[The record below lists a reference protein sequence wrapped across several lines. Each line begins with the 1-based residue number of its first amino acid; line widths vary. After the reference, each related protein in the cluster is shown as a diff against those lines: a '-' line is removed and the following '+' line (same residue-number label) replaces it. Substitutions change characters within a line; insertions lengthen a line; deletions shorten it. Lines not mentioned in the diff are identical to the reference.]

1 MNTNIIIPQK
11 ITTITQLEEAQ
22 ALRTELKKQL
32 KAVTD
37 EKDKVARPLL
47 DAIAAERA
55 RFAPTIAK
63 YEEAIKK
70 ISDILSQYQ
79 TEQLKI
85 QKQKEEKILSD
96 GRLKTET
103 VITRLAEVEQKD
115 TKGFRK
121 HQVLKVTD
129 LQLIPKEYFDLN
141 ESRLLADLKAGKEV
155 KGAEIDVK
163 MIAVG

>member
-11 ITTITQLEEAQ
+11 ITTITQLEEVQ

-32 KAVTD
+32 KIVTD

-47 DAIAAERA
+47 DAISAERA

-70 ISDILSQYQ
+70 ISNVLSAYQ
-79 TEQLKI
+79 TEQLRI
-85 QKQKEEKILSD
+85 QKEKEEKILSD

-103 VITRLAEVEQKD
+103 VITRLAEVEQPV

-121 HQVLKVTD
+121 HQVLKVTNIST
-129 LQLIPKEYFDLN
+129 IPLEYFDLN
-141 ESRLLADLKAGKEV
+141 ESKLLADLKAGKIV
-155 KGAEIDVK
+155 QGAEIDVK

>member
-11 ITTITQLEEAQ
+11 ITTITQLEEVQ
-22 ALRTELKKQL
+22 ALRAELKKQL

-47 DAIAAERA
+47 DAISAERA
-55 RFAPTIAK
+55 RFAPTITK

-121 HQVLKVTD
+121 HQILKVTD
-129 LQLIPKEYFDLN
+129 ITKIPQKYFHLD
-141 ESRLLADLKAGKEV
+141 ESQLLADLKAGETV
-155 KGAEIDVK
+155 PGAEIDVK

>member
-22 ALRTELKKQL
+22 TLRTELKKQL
-32 KAVTD
+32 KEVTNKKD
-37 EKDKVARPLL
+37 EVSKPLL
-47 DAIAAERA
+47 QAIAAERA

-70 ISDILSQYQ
+70 ISDVLSAYQ
-79 TEQLKI
+79 TEQLRA
-85 QKQKEEKILSD
+85 QREKEEKILSD

-103 VITRLAEVEQKD
+103 VITRLAEVEQPV

-129 LQLIPKEYFDLN
+129 LSLIPKEYFDLN
-141 ESRLLADLKAGKEV
+141 ESKLLADLKAGKTV
-155 KGAEIDVK
+155 NGAEIDVK
-163 MIAVG
+163 MIAVS

>member
-32 KAVTD
+32 KVVTD

-47 DAIAAERA
+47 DAISAERA
-55 RFAPTIAK
+55 RFAPIIAK
-63 YEEAIKK
+63 YEDAIKK
-70 ISDILSQYQ
+70 ISDLLSQYQ
-79 TEQLKI
+79 TEQLRL
-85 QKQKEEKILSD
+85 QKEKEEKILSD

-103 VITRLAEVEQKD
+103 VITRLSEIEQP
-115 TKGFRK
+115 TTRGFRK
-121 HQVLKVTD
+121 YQVLKVTNIST
-129 LQLIPKEYFDLN
+129 IPIEYFDLN
-141 ESRLLADLKAGKEV
+141 ESKLLADLKAGKIV
-155 KGAEIDVK
+155 NGAEIEVK